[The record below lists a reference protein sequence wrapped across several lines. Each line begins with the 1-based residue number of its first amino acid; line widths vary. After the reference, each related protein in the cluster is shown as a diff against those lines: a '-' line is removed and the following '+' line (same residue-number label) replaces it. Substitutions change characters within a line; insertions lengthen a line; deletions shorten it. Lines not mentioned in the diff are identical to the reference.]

1 MKKYLFMLIA
11 VVCTTA
17 ASAQQE
23 MLQIK
28 MGDKV
33 VTYPVA
39 EIDEISFIIP
49 QNQLVSGNHSGKIDV
64 TVGMMTYTTNT
75 VTYVITAN
83 DDGTIDV
90 VVPEYTLNNTPM
102 GDMAVGSYTVKN
114 IAYNESKSAFYRDY
128 TDDNII
134 FHFKTSSIDKDYVV
148 KGDIEVKKTD
158 NVLTINNNFRP
169 GSMPMSVNTTFGK
182 E

>member
-1 MKKYLFMLIA
+1 
-11 VVCTTA
+11 
-17 ASAQQE
+17 
-23 MLQIK
+23 
-28 MGDKV
+28 
-33 VTYPVA
+33 
-39 EIDEISFIIP
+39 
-49 QNQLVSGNHSGKIDV
+49 
-64 TVGMMTYTTNT
+64 
-75 VTYVITAN
+75 
-83 DDGTIDV
+83 
-90 VVPEYTLNNTPM
+90 M

-169 GSMPMSVNTTFGK
+169 GSMPMSVNTTFVK